1 MGATTWRCSP
11 QLQLRKLRSSNG
23 LVCKQDIR
31 VLRRGRPREHRCP
44 RPQLR
49 LFKAALYDN
58 DITPDQTAATAN
70 TVYNAGQWTAAGNEV
85 ADGTEW
91 DAGGE
96 PLTGVT
102 FAPTAAV
109 LKFDATDTP
118 SGGSS
123 ATLANVFGC
132 LVYDDT
138 VGDQGVCYNYF
149 GGTNSVTDGTFTI
162 VWNAAGIFTADPVM
176 PTPS

>member
-1 MGATTWRCSP
+1 MAWTESKIFVAYIEDSLENTAALDLNS
-11 QLQLRKLRSSNG
+11 
-23 LVCKQDIR
+23 DT
-31 VLRRGRPREHRCP
+31 
-44 RPQLR
+44 
-49 LFKAALYDN
+49 FKAALYDN
-58 DITPDQTAATAN
+58 DITPSQTAATAS
-70 TVYNAGQWTAAGNEV
+70 TLYNAGQWTAAGNEV

-123 ATLANVFGC
+123 ATLANVYGC

-149 GGTNSVTDGTFTI
+149 GGVNSVTDGTFTI
-162 VWNAAGIFTADPVM
+162 VWNSSGIFTI
-176 PTPS
+176 TL

>member
-1 MGATTWRCSP
+1 MAWSASKIFVAFIEDALENTDAKNIVT
-11 QLQLRKLRSSNG
+11 
-23 LVCKQDIR
+23 DT
-31 VLRRGRPREHRCP
+31 H
-44 RPQLR
+44 
-49 LFKAALYDN
+49 KAALYDN
-58 DITPDQTAATAN
+58 DITPDNTVSTAN
-70 TVYNAGQWTAAGNEV
+70 TVYNAGQWAIAGNEV
-85 ADGTEW
+85 SDGTEW

-118 SGGSS
+118 SGGTS
-123 ATLANVFGC
+123 ATLANVYGC

-138 VGDQGVCYNYF
+138 VSDRGLCYNYF

-162 VWNAAGIFTADPVM
+162 VWNSAGIFTI
-176 PTPS
+176 TLT

>member
-1 MGATTWRCSP
+1 MAWSASKIFVSTIEDALENTAALDMNSD
-11 QLQLRKLRSSNG
+11 S
-23 LVCKQDIR
+23 
-31 VLRRGRPREHRCP
+31 
-44 RPQLR
+44 
-49 LFKAALYDN
+49 FKAALYN
-58 DITPDQTAATAN
+58 NSITPDQTVATAN
-70 TVYNAGQWTAAGNEV
+70 TIYNAGQWANTNEV
-85 ADGTEW
+85 SDGTEW

-102 FAPTAAV
+102 FAPTANV

-123 ATLANVFGC
+123 ATLAAVFGC

-138 VGDQGVCYNYF
+138 VLDQGVSYNYF

-162 VWNAAGIFTADPVM
+162 VWNSSGIWALTL
-176 PTPS
+176 

>member
-1 MGATTWRCSP
+1 MAWTNSKIFSAFVTDVMNNTSA
-11 QLQLRKLRSSNG
+11 LDLNA
-23 LVCKQDIR
+23 DT
-31 VLRRGRPREHRCP
+31 
-44 RPQLR
+44 
-49 LFKAALYDN
+49 FKAALYDN
-58 DITPDQTAATAN
+58 DITPDQTVTSAN
-70 TVYNAGQWTAAGNEV
+70 TAYNAGQWTAAGNEV

-96 PLTGVT
+96 PLTAVT
-102 FAPTAAV
+102 SVFASNVYT
-109 LKFDATDTP
+109 FDADNTP

-138 VGDQGVCYNYF
+138 SAAPVADQGVCYNYF

-162 VWNAAGIFTADPVM
+162 VWNASGIFSITL
-176 PTPS
+176 